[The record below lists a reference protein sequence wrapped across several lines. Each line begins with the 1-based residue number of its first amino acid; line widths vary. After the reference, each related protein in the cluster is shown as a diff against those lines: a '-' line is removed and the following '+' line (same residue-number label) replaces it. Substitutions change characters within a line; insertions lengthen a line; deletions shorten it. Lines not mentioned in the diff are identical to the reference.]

1 MKRAFTLLELLVV
14 IIIISI
20 LVAIAYGTYRGQME
34 KGRSAEAYAN
44 LATLRKQAMLYYYE
58 HGDFPVAS
66 SSTNDINTNLP
77 LGSDGSCSYD
87 SGYYFNYECQDTG
100 ICIAHRCTVG
110 GRPPTR
116 FGGMDYNYT
125 IDAASGNITPDGDLP

>member
-1 MKRAFTLLELLVV
+1 MKKAFTLLELLVV
-14 IIIISI
+14 IIIIAI
-20 LVAIAYGTYRGQME
+20 LVGIAYGTYRGQME

-44 LATLRKQAMLYYYE
+44 LATLRKLAMLYYYE

-77 LGSDGSCSYD
+77 LGSDGACLSSE
-87 SGYYFNYECQDTG
+87 YYFNYECQDTG
-100 ICIAHRCTVG
+100 VCVAHRCTAG
-110 GRPPTR
+110 GRSPTR
-116 FGGMDYNYT
+116 PSGMDYNYT